1 MKVFLWAGFIIFL
14 LSYLGICL
22 FALREALS
30 AWWKTEKELDEMER
44 RYRRTHIFERKE
56 KKTK

>member
-56 KKTK
+56 